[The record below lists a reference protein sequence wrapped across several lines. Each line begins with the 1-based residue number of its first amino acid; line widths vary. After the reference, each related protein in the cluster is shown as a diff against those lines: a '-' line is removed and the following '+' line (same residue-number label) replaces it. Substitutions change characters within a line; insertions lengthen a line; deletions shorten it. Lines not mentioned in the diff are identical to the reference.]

1 MSTYVLPKLETGF
14 YEAGFCKTGFL
25 TIILRQCSNTLGR
38 LWRSLHDLDTVKTPI
53 SRHHYPFPDPLKRLK
68 ILRTA
73 AISLIRQR
81 PDIIQAET
89 IAAIATAIVPEQ
101 GSVGIVRLSG
111 DRAIAIAQ
119 ALFYA
124 PGNQPWDSHRILY
137 GYVQATDSSTPVDE
151 ALLLLMKSPRSY
163 TREDV
168 VEFHCHGGIMAVQQ
182 VLQLCL
188 QQGARLAQ
196 PGEFTLRA
204 FLNGRLDL
212 TQAESVADL
221 VGAQS
226 PQAAQNALMGIRGK
240 LAGAI
245 RDLRSQCLDV
255 LAEVE
260 ARVDFAD
267 DLPPIDEAAVRSQL
281 STIHTRITQILST
294 ARQGELLRAG
304 LKIAIIGQ
312 PNVGKSSLLN
322 AWSQSDR
329 AIVTHLPGTT
339 RDVVESQLIVGG
351 IPIQVLDTAGI
362 RESADTVEKIGIE
375 RSRTAAQS
383 ADLILLT
390 LDATT
395 GWTPTEDALL
405 KQIQHKPHIL
415 VLNKI
420 DLLKPTAR
428 SHSPSP
434 IPHLPHTPIVH
445 TAAAKN
451 LGIDDLESAILT
463 CAHSGN
469 LTAANTDIAIN
480 QRQAAALLRA
490 ETALT
495 EVEATIDNELPLDF
509 WTIDLR
515 AAIHALG
522 EVTGEEMTES
532 MLDEIFSRFCIGK

>member
-1 MSTYVLPKLETGF
+1 LAGIQKRYLSTYLSFYITTSKHQKRHPKICAQITQQRHSLYNRCLQSIPTIQPVLP
-14 YEAGFCKTGFL
+14 L
-25 TIILRQCSNTLGR
+25 TQ
-38 LWRSLHDLDTVKTPI
+38 PI
-53 SRHHYPFPDPLKRLK
+53 
-68 ILRTA
+68 
-73 AISLIRQR
+73 Q
-81 PDIIQAET
+81 QAET
-89 IAAIATAIVPEQ
+89 IAAIATAIVPQQ

-111 DRAIAIAQ
+111 VDAVAIAQ
-119 ALFYA
+119 QLFHA
-124 PGNQPWDSHRILY
+124 PGNQPWESHRILY
-137 GYVQATDSSTPVDE
+137 GHVQSPQDNTPVDE

-182 VLQLCL
+182 VLQCCI

-240 LAGAI
+240 LASVI
-245 RDLRSQCLDV
+245 RQLRSQCLDV

-267 DLPPIDEAAVRSQL
+267 DLPPIDEGSVQSQL
-281 STIHTRITQILST
+281 QTIHQDITQILAT
-294 ARQGELLRAG
+294 ARQGELLRTG
-304 LKIAIIGQ
+304 LKVAIIGQ

-329 AIVTHLPGTT
+329 AIVTSLPGTT

-362 RESADTVEKIGIE
+362 RDATNEVEKIGIT
-375 RSRTAAQS
+375 RSLTAAKE

-390 LDATT
+390 IDATI
-395 GWTPTEDALL
+395 GWTEAE
-405 KQIQHKPHIL
+405 QILYEQVNSKPHIFI
-415 VLNKI
+415 VNKNDI
-420 DLLKPTAR
+420 APAGLSAKQTLQERLR
-428 SHSPSP
+428 SAFKNDDPRWLSVVEANPQ
-434 IPHLPHTPIVH
+434 TVY

-451 LGIDDLESAILT
+451 LGIPDLEAAILT
-463 CAHSGN
+463 AAKAGN

-480 QRQAAALLRA
+480 QRQAAALLQA
-490 ETALT
+490 ETALA
-495 EVEATIDNELPLDF
+495 EVQTTISNELPLDF

-515 AAIHALG
+515 AAIRALG